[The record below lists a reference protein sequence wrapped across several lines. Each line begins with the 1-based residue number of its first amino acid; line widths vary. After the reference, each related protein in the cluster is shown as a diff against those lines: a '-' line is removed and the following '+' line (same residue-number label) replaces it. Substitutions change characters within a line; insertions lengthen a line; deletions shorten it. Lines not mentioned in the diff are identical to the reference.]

1 MWYFLALPSG
11 LFLAVS
17 NLDILKGLITFKLL
31 VIYSVFEVFKV
42 FFFFFFGNTWI
53 FVDFTSCRLS
63 CSEFLE
69 GKFFILTFYL

>member
-1 MWYFLALPSG
+1 MWYFSALPSG

-17 NLDILKGLITFKLL
+17 NLDILKGLFTFKLL

-42 FFFFFFGNTWI
+42 FFFGNTWI

-63 CSEFLE
+63 RSEFLE